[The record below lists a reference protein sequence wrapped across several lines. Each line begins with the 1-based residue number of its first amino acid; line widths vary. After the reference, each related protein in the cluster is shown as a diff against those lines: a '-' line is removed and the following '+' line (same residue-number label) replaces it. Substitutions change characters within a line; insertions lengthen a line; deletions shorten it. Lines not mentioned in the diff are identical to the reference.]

1 MGNHSGKLKSKT
13 KSHVPAKQVER
24 VSAFELEEG
33 AASGPSGSLCP
44 TFLKADGAGCRFS
57 QAQPFNHYAWWCL
70 FIIIVF
76 F

>member
-1 MGNHSGKLKSKT
+1 M
-13 KSHVPAKQVER
+13 
-24 VSAFELEEG
+24 SAFELEEG